1 MSSPTGDLT
10 PTINRFGLDDFV
22 LNEAD
27 RPWIQSEKL
36 PFMRW
41 QPVRFDIARGAWT
54 FVVHITTSGVVGRH
68 QHHGEVF
75 AYVLEGSWRYAEY
88 DWVAHTGA
96 FVHEAPGAI
105 HTLMIDDPAGMK
117 TLFVVNGAMDFFD
130 ENDNRV
136 DQETVF
142 YFVDRYVAHCEA
154 NGLEVDQRLFY

>member
-1 MSSPTGDLT
+1 MTDLT
-10 PTINRFGLDDFV
+10 ATINRLGLEDSV
-22 LNEAD
+22 INESE

-41 QPVRFDIARGAWT
+41 SPVRFDIARGAWT
-54 FVVHITTSGVVGRH
+54 FIVHITTSGVVGRH
-68 QHHGEVF
+68 QHHGEGF

-88 DWVAHTGA
+88 DWVAEKGA

-105 HTLMIDDPAGMK
+105 HTLTIDDPNGMK

-136 DQETVF
+136 DQESVF
-142 YFVDRYVAHCEA
+142 YFVDRYVAYCEE
-154 NGLEVDQRLFY
+154 NGLEVDQRYFY